1 MNYLYYNKSYV
12 DCYNLAFDY
21 YNSISSNS
29 QKLLLLDLLI
39 KANLKLLN
47 HEDIDIDKI
56 NNKTTSVIREL
67 DNHISNP
74 QLILNIS
81 IYFKQLKAVNDS
93 IKYIIKAFHTYALP
107 NISLINQLN
116 ELLHTHNE
124 DIDNVT
130 YEDLYKI
137 KSELI

>member
-1 MNYLYYNKSYV
+1 M
-12 DCYNLAFDY
+12 
-21 YNSISSNS
+21 
-29 QKLLLLDLLI
+29 LI

-56 NNKTTSVIREL
+56 NNKTISVIREL

-93 IKYIIKAFHTYALP
+93 IKYFIKAFHTYALP